1 MKIEDSDGFFLNG
14 KTLSMVRKVTLCEAL
29 AGFRSTIKHPR
40 GASYTVDVKGPLHHN
55 QILKLPG
62 LGVDEGSELS
72 VKVRISNE
80 KIPLPPEAIEDLER
94 VMLKHGLL
102 PGRDVVTDTDES

>member
-1 MKIEDSDGFFLNG
+1 
-14 KTLSMVRKVTLCEAL
+14 V
-29 AGFRSTIKHPR
+29 GFRSVISHPR
-40 GASYTVDVKGPLHHN
+40 GSAYTVDVKGPLHHN

-62 LGVDEGSELS
+62 LGVTEDSCLS

-80 KIPLPPEAIEDLER
+80 KTPLASEALSELEV

-102 PGRDVVTDTDES
+102 PGRELASDQQEQED